1 MRNWRAKTAA
11 IAAVSALAL
20 VSACGSDDS
29 NGGDGGNGGNGSK
42 GDNSSDADGDGGSL
56 SGTVTGAGASFPD
69 PLFQE
74 WIAEYTQNV
83 ESGVTINYQSIG
95 SGAGVEQF
103 IGQSV
108 AFGSSEEYLGEDAL
122 AEAAAERGCD
132 AVQFPVV
139 FGAVVIAFNDPALDG
154 LVLDAET
161 IAKIYDRQITNYND
175 AAIAALNPDLDLPDQ
190 DILPVHRSDS
200 SGTTFVFSNYLTH
213 EVPFWSDGYG
223 ASKELEWADGTL
235 GGDGNQGVAQG
246 IAQNPG
252 ALGYVNQS
260 YALEAGLSV
269 AHVVNEDGEA
279 VAPTLE
285 ATSAASSEAEV
296 PENFQF
302 TINDIGG
309 AGYPIAGTNWI
320 FTYTCGYDES
330 TTEILKS
337 FWTWAL
343 ESEKANELAHEL
355 GYAPLGA
362 ELRTRVLAEVEKTNS
377 AG

>member
-20 VSACGSDDS
+20 VSACGSDSGDS
-29 NGGDGGNGGNGSK
+29 DGNGSNGNSGS
-42 GDNSSDADGDGGSL
+42 GDTAGDGGSL
-56 SGTVTGAGASFPD
+56 EGTITGAGASFPD

-83 ESGVTINYQSIG
+83 EPGVTINYQSVG

-108 AFGSSEEYLGEDAL
+108 QFGSSEEYLDEEAL
-122 AEAAAERGCD
+122 AEAEGARDCA

-139 FGAVVIAFNDPALDG
+139 FGAVVIAFNDEALDG

-161 IAKIYDRQITNYND
+161 IAKIYDREITNYND
-175 AAIAALNPDLDLPDQ
+175 PAIADLNPDLDLPDQ
-190 DILPVHRSDS
+190 EILPVHRSDS
-200 SGTTFVFSNYLTH
+200 SGTTFVFSNYLDE
-213 EVPFWSDGYG
+213 EVPSWSSSYG

-269 AHVVNEDGEA
+269 AHVVNADGEA
-279 VAPTLE
+279 IAPTLE
-285 ATSAASSEAEV
+285 ATSAASEEAEV
-296 PENFQF
+296 PDDFQF
-302 TINDIGG
+302 TIDGIGG
-309 AGYPIAGTNWI
+309 QGYPIAGTNWI
-320 FTYTCGYDES
+320 FTYTCGYDEA

-343 ESEKANELAHEL
+343 ESERADELANEL
-355 GYAPLGA
+355 GYAPLGE
-362 ELRTRVLAEVEKTNS
+362 ELTGRVLAEVEKTNS
-377 AG
+377 EG

>member
-11 IAAVSALAL
+11 VAVVSALAL
-20 VSACGSDDS
+20 VTACGSDD
-29 NGGDGGNGGNGSK
+29 NGSSDNGNGGGNDNAG
-42 GDNSSDADGDGGSL
+42 NSSEEGADGSGL
-56 SGTVTGAGASFPD
+56 SGTITGAGASFPD

-83 ESGVTINYQSIG
+83 EPDVTINYQSVG

-103 IGQSV
+103 LGQSV
-108 AFGSSEEYLGEDAL
+108 EFGSSEEYLSDEAL
-122 AEAAAERGCD
+122 AEAESGRCE

-161 IAKIYDRQITNYND
+161 IAKIYDREITNYND
-175 AAIAALNPDLDLPDQ
+175 DAIADLNPDFDLPDQ
-190 DILPVHRSDS
+190 EILPVHRSDS
-200 SGTTFVFSNYLTH
+200 SGTTFVFTNFLSH
-213 EVPFWSDGYG
+213 EVSDWESKYG
-223 ASKELEWADGTL
+223 AKKEIEWAEGTL

-246 IAQNPG
+246 VQQSPG
-252 ALGYVNQS
+252 GIGYVNQS
-260 YALEAGLSV
+260 FALEAGLPV

-279 VAPTLE
+279 IAPTLE
-285 ATSAASSEAEV
+285 ATSAASEEAEV

-309 AGYPIAGTNWI
+309 EGYPIAGTNWI
-320 FTYTCGYDES
+320 FTYTCDYDEN
-330 TTEILKS
+330 TADIIKG
-337 FWTWAL
+337 FWTWAM
-343 ESEKANELAHEL
+343 ESDRADELAEEL

-362 ELRTRVLAEVEKTNS
+362 ELKERVLVEIEKTNS
-377 AG
+377 GS

>member
-11 IAAVSALAL
+11 LAAVSALAL
-20 VSACGSDDS
+20 SACGSDSDD
-29 NGGDGGNGGNGSK
+29 NGNGGNGGS
-42 GDNSSDADGDGGSL
+42 GDAAASEGSGL

-74 WIAEYTQNV
+74 WIAEYTQQV
-83 ESGVTINYQSIG
+83 EPDVTINYQSVG

-108 AFGSSEEYLGEDAL
+108 AFGSSEEYLDDEAL
-122 AEAAAERGCD
+122 AEAAGARDCS

-139 FGAVVIAFNDPALDG
+139 FGAVVIAFNDEALDG

-161 IAKIYDRQITNYND
+161 IAKIYDREITTYD
-175 AAIAALNPDLDLPDQ
+175 DPAIADLNPDMDLPDQ
-190 DILPVHRSDS
+190 EILPVHRSDS
-200 SGTTFVFSNYLTH
+200 SGTTFVFSNYLDK
-213 EVPFWSDGYG
+213 EVPAWSDTYG

-246 IAQNPG
+246 ISQNPG

-260 YALEAGLSV
+260 FALEAGLSV
-269 AHVVNEDGEA
+269 AHVVNADGEA

-285 ATSAASSEAEV
+285 ATSAASEEAEV

-302 TINDIGG
+302 TIDGIGG
-309 AGYPIAGTNWI
+309 EGYPIAGTNWI
-320 FTYTCGYDES
+320 FTYTCGYDEA
-330 TTEILKS
+330 TTDILKG

-343 ESEKANELAHEL
+343 ESERADELANEL
-355 GYAPLGA
+355 GYAPLGD
-362 ELRTRVLAEVEKTNS
+362 ELTERVLAEVEKTNS
-377 AG
+377 EA